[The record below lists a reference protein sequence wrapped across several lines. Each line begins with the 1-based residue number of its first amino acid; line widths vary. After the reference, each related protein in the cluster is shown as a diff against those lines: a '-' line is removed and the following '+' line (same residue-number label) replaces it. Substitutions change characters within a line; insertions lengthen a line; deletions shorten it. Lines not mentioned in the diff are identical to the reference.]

1 MPGRMLQRLRPVWLG
16 DLSARTRFSLPKN
29 LWLDFSG
36 GPVVKNA
43 LASAGDMGSI
53 PDPGRFYLPWSN

>member
-1 MPGRMLQRLRPVWLG
+1 MLQRLRPVWLG

-53 PDPGRFYLPWSN
+53 PDTGRFYLPWSN